1 MRFLEW
7 LSPQWAETLI
17 RWLTF
22 GGFSLISPTRWL
34 TETALSPYVNLKSPS
49 DWLSLTDQI
58 HQLSP
63 EILKFKLL
71 PMMVVCLAVNVA
83 YILLSQKLSRQ
94 IGQFLKPWISQDPTP

>member
-7 LSPQWAETLI
+7 FSPQWNETLV

-22 GGFSLISPTRWL
+22 GGFSLLSPVRWV
-34 TETALSPYVNLKSPS
+34 TETALSPYVNVKSPS
-49 DWLSLTDQI
+49 DWLTLTDQL

-63 EILKFKLL
+63 EILKFKIL
-71 PMMVVCLAVNVA
+71 PIMGICLAVNVA

-94 IGQFLKPWISQDPTP
+94 IGQFLKPWTSQDTSP